1 MPGAAASKPA
11 RAIQESA
18 IVPRVMIVDD
28 DRTTVTLLE
37 TLLSLDGFDVSRVG
51 RGGDVLNRARQAPP
65 DVFLIDFHLTDM
77 DGSEVVSI
85 LRGTVEFQ
93 NTPIV
98 IASGMNVEQEALQSG
113 ATLFLLKPL
122 EPATLASTLKSL
134 L

>member
-1 MPGAAASKPA
+1 M
-11 RAIQESA
+11 
-18 IVPRVMIVDD
+18 PRVMIVDD

-51 RGGDVLNRARQAPP
+51 RGGDVLNRARQDSP

-77 DGSEVVSI
+77 DGSEVVGI
-85 LRGTVEFQ
+85 LRSTREFEH
-93 NTPIV
+93 TPIV

-122 EPATLASTLKSL
+122 EPATLATTLKSL